1 MGRQFSDNV
10 ESPSEHFCFTRATA
24 YNTWCGNQ
32 PTRSN
37 SVAATYTPTGRT
49 QLSDSASCDPSW
61 ILYGDSCY
69 FFNTQNL
76 YWYRANDVCISAGAS
91 LSSVHSEAENSF
103 LHFLTGGVSTWI
115 GLVDIDHNSNY
126 VEDHR
131 WTDRSE
137 VNYRNWNDTK
147 AADQPRPPGEWFD
160 WDGNDPAP
168 SVCKRRA
175 RSDAAGIRAMIASEV
190 LSIDLPQAAPQ
201 PIGSALNE
209 IIDHNQGYI
218 GLLVGLVWGLFRSLM
233 SG

>member
-1 MGRQFSDNV
+1 M
-10 ESPSEHFCFTRATA
+10 
-24 YNTWCGNQ
+24 
-32 PTRSN
+32 
-37 SVAATYTPTGRT
+37 
-49 QLSDSASCDPSW
+49 
-61 ILYGDSCY
+61 
-69 FFNTQNL
+69 
-76 YWYRANDVCISAGAS
+76 
-91 LSSVHSEAENSF
+91 
-103 LHFLTGGVSTWI
+103 
-115 GLVDIDHNSNY
+115 
-126 VEDHR
+126 
-131 WTDRSE
+131 
-137 VNYRNWNDTK
+137 NYRNWNDTK
-147 AADQPRPPGEWFD
+147 AADQPRPRGDWFD